1 MNMTKNNITTEK
13 KQYVQPNIDR
23 VVLDSEISLQ
33 LESLKPEGDPSG
45 PEWSSND
52 TFNNDPYKG
61 NLT

>member
-13 KQYVQPNIDR
+13 KQYVQPVIEHIK
-23 VVLDSEISLQ
+23 LDNDISLQ
-33 LESLKPEGDPSG
+33 LQSLNPAGEPTD

-61 NLT
+61 NLA

>member
-23 VVLDSEISLQ
+23 VVLDNEISLQ
-33 LESLKPEGDPSG
+33 LQSLTPAGEPTD